1 MTNRRSFLQL
11 AGSSLAFPFVART
24 SWAQSSPN
32 ERVQHASFGGGGM
45 AMTDLQKIAKHRSVD
60 VRAIAE
66 IDPQRREK
74 AGNHFKEARVY
85 ADWREMLEKEGD
97 ELDTVNVSTPDH
109 MHASMAMQSMKRG
122 IHIYGQKPLTHGVA
136 ESRVLTEYARKK
148 KLITQMGIQCHSMK
162 EYRTAVRLV
171 HDGAIGKLVEAH
183 SFSDKTWGDPNPKP
197 DRKDPVPEGLD
208 WDQWVGP
215 APYHD
220 YIKGYYHPGNWRKR
234 LDYGGG
240 TFGDMGCH
248 IYDPTFKALG
258 LTYPISLK
266 SVGSSPNEHNW
277 GVDAVVEYQFPQTPY
292 SEGKVLPVT
301 WYDGSA
307 RPPARVLSLLE
318 GKPLPKQGSVII
330 GTEGVMLLPHLGMPS
345 LYPQKKFEKFVIR
358 PEPGTNHWHDFIDA
372 VRGVKE
378 MPSANFDYSGPLTE
392 TILLGGIASH
402 FPGES
407 LLWNAEKLEFS
418 GHADATAFVQRE
430 YREGWSIQGLG

>member
-11 AGSSLAFPFVART
+11 TGSSLAFPFIART

-32 ERVQHASFGGGGM
+32 SRISHASFGGGGM
-45 AMTDLQKIAKHRSVD
+45 AMTDLRNIAKHPQVD

-66 IDPQRREK
+66 IDPQRRIR
-74 AGNHFKEARVY
+74 AGGQFKQATVY
-85 ADWREMLEKEGD
+85 ADWREMLDKEGD
-97 ELDTVNVSTPDH
+97 KLDTVNVSTPDH
-109 MHASMAMQSMKRG
+109 MHASMAMKSMQRG
-122 IHIYGQKPLTHGVA
+122 IHVYGQKPLTHGVA
-136 ESRVLTEYARKK
+136 ESRALTEYARKK

-183 SFSDKTWGDPNPKP
+183 SFSDKRWGDPDPKP
-197 DRKDPVPEGLD
+197 NRNDPVPGGLD

-215 APYHD
+215 APYNE
-220 YIKGYYHPGNWRKR
+220 YLKGYYHPGKWRKR

-266 SVGSSPNEHNW
+266 SAGPSPNEYNW
-277 GVDAVVEYQFPQTPY
+277 GVDAVIEYLFPKT
-292 SEGKVLPVT
+292 SFSKGSTLPVT

-307 RPPARVLSLLE
+307 RPPARVASLLE
-318 GKPLPKQGSVII
+318 GKSLPKQGSVII

-345 LYPQKKFEKFVIR
+345 LYPQKKFNEFIIK
-358 PEPGTNHWHDFIDA
+358 PERSTNHWHDFIDA
-372 VRGVKE
+372 VRGVKPL
-378 MPSANFDYSGPLTE
+378 PSANFDYAGPLTE
-392 TILLGGIASH
+392 TVLLGGIASH
-402 FPGES
+402 FPGEKLIWEAEEMKFIDHPKATS
-407 LLWNAEKLEFS
+407 L
-418 GHADATAFVQRE
+418 VQRK
-430 YREGWSIQGLG
+430 YRDGWSVPGLG

>member
-1 MTNRRSFLQL
+1 
-11 AGSSLAFPFVART
+11 
-24 SWAQSSPN
+24 
-32 ERVQHASFGGGGM
+32 
-45 AMTDLQKIAKHRSVD
+45 
-60 VRAIAE
+60 
-66 IDPQRREK
+66 
-74 AGNHFKEARVY
+74 
-85 ADWREMLEKEGD
+85 
-97 ELDTVNVSTPDH
+97 
-109 MHASMAMQSMKRG
+109 
-122 IHIYGQKPLTHGVA
+122 
-136 ESRVLTEYARKK
+136 
-148 KLITQMGIQCHSMK
+148 
-162 EYRTAVRLV
+162 
-171 HDGAIGKLVEAH
+171 VEAH

-430 YREGWSIQGLG
+430 YREGWSVQGLG